1 MVNIDDDAERAY
13 RESMEVLERYYGA
26 GNVILEKVSYWL
38 AHGPPEVVVYP
49 PPFYRPSAYAVWQGY
64 GVSRLGWC
72 SVLSIFWRPSA
83 RAAWARCTWPA
94 TCAASSFRP

>member
-38 AHGPPEVVVYP
+38 AHGPPEVVVEKIAQFLEAGCTTP
-49 PPFYRPSAYAVWQGY
+49 VLRFTSFDP
-64 GVSRLGWC
+64 LGQLERC
-72 SVLSIFWRPSA
+72 IDEVMPALRGKA
-83 RAAWARCTWPA
+83 KVAAAG
-94 TCAASSFRP
+94 